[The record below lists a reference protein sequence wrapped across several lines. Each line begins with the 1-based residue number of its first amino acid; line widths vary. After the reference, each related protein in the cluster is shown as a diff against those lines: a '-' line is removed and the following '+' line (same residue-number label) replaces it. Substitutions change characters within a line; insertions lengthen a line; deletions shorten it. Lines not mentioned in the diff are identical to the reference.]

1 MKPAFL
7 LAAACCALA
16 GAEVLAG
23 PPALT
28 DVVVSE
34 AKDGPAKSTFKP
46 ATPKIYLR
54 AKLVD
59 VAPGSKLK
67 ADWIAVKAEGAPP
80 NYRIDTVETNVGKA
94 STRYDGSFSKPSA
107 GWPVGDYRVDLSIDG
122 KPATQAAFR
131 VVR

>member
-7 LAAACCALA
+7 LAAAFTALA
-16 GAEVLAG
+16 GSSAYAG
-23 PPALT
+23 PPALA

-34 AKDGPAKSTFKP
+34 AKDGPAKSAFKP
-46 ATPKIYLR
+46 ATAKIHVR

-67 ADWIAVKAEGAPP
+67 AEWIAVKAEGAPP
-80 NYRIDTVETNVGKA
+80 NYRIDTVETRVGKG
-94 STRYDGSFSKPSA
+94 STQYHGAFSKPSA

-122 KPATQAAFR
+122 KPATQAAFK